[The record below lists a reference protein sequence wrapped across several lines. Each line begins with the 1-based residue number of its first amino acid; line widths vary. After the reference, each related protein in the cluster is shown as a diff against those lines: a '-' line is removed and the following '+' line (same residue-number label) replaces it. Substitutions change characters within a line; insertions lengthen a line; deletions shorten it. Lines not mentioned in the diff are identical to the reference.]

1 MTFHQMCL
9 ISFILDVIELRI
21 REMGSQYV
29 LTDYARAGRV
39 VDVIKRLDFVREV
52 FVIGDKP
59 VDGCTLFSELLEN
72 SGDGTH
78 SNFPPMFRSD

>member
-1 MTFHQMCL
+1 
-9 ISFILDVIELRI
+9 
-21 REMGSQYV
+21 V

-72 SGDGTH
+72 SGDGKH
-78 SNFPPMFRSD
+78 F

>member
-9 ISFILDVIELRI
+9 ISLILDVMELRI
-21 REMGSQYV
+21 RELGSQYV

-39 VDVIKRLDFVREV
+39 VDVIKRLDFVREI

-72 SGDGTH
+72 SGDGKH
-78 SNFPPMFRSD
+78 LNFPQIFHSD

>member
-72 SGDGTH
+72 SGDGKH
-78 SNFPPMFRSD
+78 F